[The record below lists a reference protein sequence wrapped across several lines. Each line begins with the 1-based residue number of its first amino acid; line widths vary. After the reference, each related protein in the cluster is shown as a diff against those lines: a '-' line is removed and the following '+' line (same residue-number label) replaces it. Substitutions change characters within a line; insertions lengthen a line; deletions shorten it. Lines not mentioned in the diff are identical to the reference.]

1 LRMHPDLVQ
10 YVCSHEHS
18 TMLLFFSVAVFTVAA
33 CSTSPALSLLLL
45 TAGVGGLIVDHFI

>member
-1 LRMHPDLVQ
+1 
-10 YVCSHEHS
+10 
-18 TMLLFFSVAVFTVAA
+18 MLLFFSVAVFTVAA

>member
-1 LRMHPDLVQ
+1 MCVQ
-10 YVCSHEHS
+10 TLYNMSVHAST

-45 TAGVGGLIVDHFI
+45 TAGIGGLIVRLFI